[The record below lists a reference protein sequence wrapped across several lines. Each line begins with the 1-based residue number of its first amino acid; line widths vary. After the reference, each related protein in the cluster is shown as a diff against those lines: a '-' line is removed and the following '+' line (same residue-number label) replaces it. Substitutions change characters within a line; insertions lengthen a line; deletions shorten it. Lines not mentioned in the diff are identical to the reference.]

1 MPHTLEAVLK
11 RDRVLVGTSLA
22 GVAVLTW
29 LYLLRMGREMA
40 EMEMHAAMGM
50 QEWGVVEVLLLIVMW
65 VVMMV
70 AMMLPAAA
78 PMILMFTTIHHRR
91 FPQRQALTRTGIF
104 LLGYVVVWGAFSI
117 VAGLVQWG
125 LHRAALLSPG
135 MVGTSPYLGALLLI
149 AAGVFQW
156 TPLKQTCLAN
166 CRSPLSFI
174 MAEWREGSRG
184 ALVMG
189 LRHGAYCVGCC
200 WVLMS
205 LLFVAGVMSF
215 AWIAAIAVF
224 VLLEKVV
231 PGGER
236 VGRIAG
242 GCLIIAGVV
251 LLTRLAP

>member
-1 MPHTLEAVLK
+1 
-11 RDRVLVGTSLA
+11 
-22 GVAVLTW
+22 
-29 LYLLRMGREMA
+29 
-40 EMEMHAAMGM
+40 
-50 QEWGVVEVLLLIVMW
+50 
-65 VVMMV
+65 MV
-70 AMMLPAAA
+70 
-78 PMILMFTTIHHRR
+78 
-91 FPQRQALTRTGIF
+91 
-104 LLGYVVVWGAFSI
+104 S
-117 VAGLVQWG
+117 
-125 LHRAALLSPG
+125 
-135 MVGTSPYLGALLLI
+135 TSPYLGGLLLI

-156 TPLKQTCLAN
+156 TPLKRTCLAN

-174 MAEWREGSRG
+174 MTAWREGSRG

-205 LLFVAGVMSF
+205 LLMNF
-215 AWIAAIAVF
+215 AWIAAIAAF

-242 GCLIIAGVV
+242 ACLIVAGVV

>member
-11 RDRVLVGTSLA
+11 RDRALVGASLA
-22 GVAVLTW
+22 AVAILTW
-29 LYLLRMGREMA
+29 LYLLRMGGEMA
-40 EMEMHAAMGM
+40 EMETHAAMGM
-50 QEWGVVEVLLLIVMW
+50 QAWGAVEVLLLIVMW
-65 VVMMV
+65 AVMMV
-70 AMMLPAAA
+70 AMMVPAAA
-78 PMILMFTTIHHRR
+78 PMILMFATIHRLR

-104 LLGYVVVWGAFSI
+104 LLGYVLVWGAFSN
-117 VAGLVQWG
+117 VAALAQWG
-125 LHRAALLSPG
+125 LHRAALLAPG
-135 MVGTSPYLGALLLI
+135 MVSTSPYLGALLLI

-166 CRSPLSFI
+166 CRSPISFI
-174 MAEWREGSRG
+174 MTEWREGTSG

-200 WVLMS
+200 WMLMS
-205 LLFVAGVMSF
+205 LLFVAGVMNF
-215 AWIAAIAVF
+215 AWIAAIAAF

-242 GCLIIAGVV
+242 GCLIVAGVA
-251 LLTRLAP
+251 LLTRLAA

>member
-1 MPHTLEAVLK
+1 MTTTLEAVLK

-22 GVAVLTW
+22 GVAILTW
-29 LYLLRMGREMA
+29 LYLLRMGGEMA

-50 QEWGVVEVLLLIVMW
+50 QEWGAVEVLLLIVMW

-70 AMMLPAAA
+70 AMMLPTAA
-78 PMILMFTTIHHRR
+78 PMILMFATIHRRR

-104 LLGYVVVWGAFSI
+104 LLGYVLVWGAFST
-117 VAGLVQWG
+117 VAALAQWG

-135 MVGTSPYLGALLLI
+135 MVSTSPYLGGLLLI

-156 TPLKQTCLAN
+156 TPLKRTCLAN

-174 MAEWREGSRG
+174 MTAWREGSRG

-205 LLFVAGVMSF
+205 LLFVAGVMNF
-215 AWIAAIAVF
+215 AWIAAIAAF

-242 GCLIIAGVV
+242 ACLIVAGVV